1 MVGLAL
7 NAYLAKG
14 ADPFPGDLRAS
25 LWLQSWGSS
34 WLDNVMIAISASGFR
49 PQAQLLTAL
58 TSAVLYVRGYR
69 IESGLLLAGMLA
81 SSLGVTV
88 IKHLVSRPR
97 PTNDLVQVFR
107 EPGGYS
113 FPSGHVMYATVFLAI
128 LAFTVTR
135 RMRPSLVRGM
145 ILAILA
151 IALAAVG
158 ASRVYLGAHWTSDA
172 LAGYAFGAVLVAIV
186 IGVSRRWLDRSDA
199 SDATRIESA
208 P

>member
-1 MVGLAL
+1 
-7 NAYLAKG
+7 
-14 ADPFPGDLRAS
+14 
-25 LWLQSWGSS
+25 
-34 WLDNVMIAISASGFR
+34 MIAISASGFR

-135 RMRPSLVRGM
+135 RMRPSPVRGM
-145 ILAILA
+145 ILA

-199 SDATRIESA
+199 SDATPIESA